1 MKRKLLQRSVFIGTA
16 VSLVLA
22 APAIAQSPESSWST
36 SLITLLAPILLLIVI
51 WFLIW
56 KRISF
61 GKGGYRKLIAEN
73 QERMWQI
80 ETHLAEI
87 SRQLE
92 RIATSLERSGR

>member
-1 MKRKLLQRSVFIGTA
+1 MKRKLLQRSAFIGTA

-22 APAIAQSPESSWST
+22 APAIAQSQASSWST

-73 QERMWQI
+73 QERMSQI

-87 SRQLE
+87 ARQLE

>member
-73 QERMWQI
+73 QERMSQI